1 MALKVQQRLQYV
13 QELEQARQCMIQE
26 RMLREQSMGT
36 MDF

>member
-13 QELEQARQCMIQE
+13 QELEQARQRMIQE